1 MGDAHR
7 VHQLGLHPRAA
18 ATLRRVRRRGPRLP
32 PGTGWTADPYVAPLR
47 FTYGPRD
54 ANQVLKLLT
63 SDALR
68 AIRGHHT
75 TAAAAVPTAASGT
88 VIGVMAGRGMVSL
101 NGPGKGMASI
111 WTELIADNVPDGRVV
126 RAGMAVHGKLDPQS
140 RRLTLE
146 GMRLSPT
153 DALAPYEPGEV
164 VLAIVRSVA
173 TEVCVVE
180 LLPGFA
186 VSVAAADVIA
196 TKRRI
201 DLRRLMTVGETL
213 LARVVETGPTADQWR
228 LSLVDIEID
237 DVAIPA
243 PPILAGGP
251 PWLIPPDDADDADD
265 GAEAVA
271 DSFGATVGAAD
282 SGPGIYA
289 PEPSVPAPQARDE
302 AAAPVDPAVLQALTV
317 ERDQLFD
324 ELGSVREQRRTAS
337 KELETLRTE
346 VRRASRFAERLQ
358 AENTGLR
365 AELGRSAG
373 DESLF
378 TDPLE
383 QLRFEVYQAWARR
396 IPAAQKGELPLATWT
411 VGPDFLDTLTME
423 ALSRPSRRHRRG
435 VDRARLRGGRARGAS
450 VAHWH
455 GRRRPVPDA
464 RRRGHLLAGIAAG
477 PLTERPPP
485 ALLAAQRRQHRAGQ
499 HPAPRRFPHL
509 AVQTGRHAC
518 SDSRWFRWP

>member
-111 WTELIADNVPDGRVV
+111 WTELIADNVPDDRVV

-251 PWLIPPDDADDADD
+251 PWLIPPTTPTTAQRPSPTHS
-265 GAEAVA
+265 VRRW
-271 DSFGATVGAAD
+271 
-282 SGPGIYA
+282 A
-289 PEPSVPAPQARDE
+289 PQIRARASTPLSRRSRPPQARDE

>member
-1 MGDAHR
+1 
-7 VHQLGLHPRAA
+7 
-18 ATLRRVRRRGPRLP
+18 
-32 PGTGWTADPYVAPLR
+32 
-47 FTYGPRD
+47 
-54 ANQVLKLLT
+54 
-63 SDALR
+63 
-68 AIRGHHT
+68 
-75 TAAAAVPTAASGT
+75 
-88 VIGVMAGRGMVSL
+88 
-101 NGPGKGMASI
+101 
-111 WTELIADNVPDGRVV
+111 
-126 RAGMAVHGKLDPQS
+126 
-140 RRLTLE
+140 
-146 GMRLSPT
+146 
-153 DALAPYEPGEV
+153 
-164 VLAIVRSVA
+164 
-173 TEVCVVE
+173 
-180 LLPGFA
+180 
-186 VSVAAADVIA
+186 
-196 TKRRI
+196 
-201 DLRRLMTVGETL
+201 MTVGETL
-213 LARVVETGPTADQWR
+213 LARVVEPGPTADRWR

-423 ALSRPSRRHRRG
+423 ALSRPKV
-435 VDRARLRGGRARGAS
+435 VDVIVEVLTGLVYEVAGREAHQLRTGTGGDDPYRTRVDGATCWRVS
-450 VAHWH
+450 LQV
-455 GRRRPVPDA
+455 RSPSA
-464 RRRGHLLAGIAAG
+464 RRLHYWQLNDGSIELASIR
-477 PLTERPPP
+477 L
-485 ALLAAQRRQHRAGQ
+485 H
-499 HPAPRRFPHL
+499 
-509 AVQTGRHAC
+509 
-518 SDSRWFRWP
+518 DDFRT

>member
-18 ATLRRVRRRGPRLP
+18 ATLRRIRRRGPRLP

-47 FTYGPRD
+47 FAYGPRD

-111 WTELIADNVPDGRVV
+111 WTELIADNVPDDRVV

-289 PEPSVPAPQARDE
+289 PEPSVPPLRRVTRPPPPSILPCSKPSPWNAISCSTSWAASASSGARRPRSSKPCVPRYAGPAGSPSGCRPRTPGCAPNW
-302 AAAPVDPAVLQALTV
+302 AAPPGTSRCSPIRSNSSASRSTRRGRAV
-317 ERDQLFD
+317 
-324 ELGSVREQRRTAS
+324 SPPH
-337 KELETLRTE
+337 
-346 VRRASRFAERLQ
+346 RRASYLWPP
-358 AENTGLR
+358 
-365 AELGRSAG
+365 GRSART
-373 DESLF
+373 S
-378 TDPLE
+378 
-383 QLRFEVYQAWARR
+383 
-396 IPAAQKGELPLATWT
+396 WT
-411 VGPDFLDTLTME
+411 
-423 ALSRPSRRHRRG
+423 R
-435 VDRARLRGGRARGAS
+435 
-450 VAHWH
+450 
-455 GRRRPVPDA
+455 
-464 RRRGHLLAGIAAG
+464 
-477 PLTERPPP
+477 
-485 ALLAAQRRQHRAGQ
+485 
-499 HPAPRRFPHL
+499 
-509 AVQTGRHAC
+509 
-518 SDSRWFRWP
+518 